1 MYPLICRPSVA
12 KIFYVGYRL
21 KEAFRVRRS
30 DTHLALEHRSHF
42 YAELW
47 RDAASQLGASIEV
60 LGNEILEIRLG
71 QECTRVQQN
80 ATALEREITVAVAK
94 NKPLVHRLLAKRQ
107 LRTPTYCEFTLNEI
121 AKAAAFVESSV
132 SKCVVKP
139 ANGGGGRG
147 VTTGVIG
154 TFDLI
159 RAAASAAVY
168 GQDLMVEQHVRG
180 DVYRLLYFDGVLMD
194 AVLRKPSTVVADGKS
209 TVRELIR
216 LENEARLNAGPNL
229 AHALIVIDMDVRRTL
244 ASQGL
249 TLSAVPPE
257 GIAVT
262 LKTVIND
269 NSQRDN
275 FTANHLLCKSIIED
289 GAAAAAAV
297 GVRLAGID
305 VITSDPSVPLA
316 ESGGVILEVN
326 TTPSYH
332 HHYYKRDG
340 SYPVAVQL
348 LPFLLADGVAEQ
360 RTANGRLTAAEAL
373 GHHESV
379 MTKLY
384 RSA

>member
-1 MYPLICRPSVA
+1 MYPVICRPSLA
-12 KIFYVGYRL
+12 KILYVGYRL
-21 KEAFRVRRS
+21 KEAIHVRRS
-30 DTHLALEHRSHF
+30 DTRLALDHRSRF
-42 YAELW
+42 YTELW
-47 RDAASQLGASIEV
+47 RDAASQFGASIEV

-71 QECTRVQQN
+71 QDCTRVQQN
-80 ATALEREITVAVAK
+80 TTALDRAITVAVAQ

-121 AKAAAFVESSV
+121 AKAAVFVESSA

-147 VTTGVIG
+147 VTTGVTG
-154 TFDLI
+154 SFDLI

-168 GQDLMVEQHVRG
+168 GRDLMVEQHVRG

-194 AVLRKPSTVVADGKS
+194 AVLRKPSAVIADGKS

-216 LENEARLNAGPNL
+216 VENEARLTVGPNL
-229 AHALIVIDMDVRRTL
+229 AHALIVIDMDVRNTL
-244 ASQGL
+244 SSQGL
-249 TLSAVPPE
+249 TLSSVPME
-257 GIAVT
+257 GISIT

-269 NSQRDN
+269 NSQHDN
-275 FTANHLLCKSIIED
+275 FAAKHLLCKSIIED

-305 VITSDPSVPLA
+305 VITPDPGVSLA

-332 HHYYKRDG
+332 HHYYRRDG
-340 SYPVAVQL
+340 SYPVAVHL
-348 LPFLLADGVAEQ
+348 LPFLFANGVAEPH
-360 RTANGRLTAAEAL
+360 TTAA
-373 GHHESV
+373 
-379 MTKLY
+379 
-384 RSA
+384 

>member
-1 MYPLICRPSVA
+1 MYSVICRPSVA
-12 KIFYVGYRL
+12 KLFYVGYRL

-30 DTHLALEHRSHF
+30 DTRLALEHRSNF
-42 YAELW
+42 YTELW
-47 RDAASQLGASIEV
+47 RDAASRLGASVEV
-60 LGNEILEIRLG
+60 LGNEVLEIRLG
-71 QECTRVQQN
+71 HVCTRVQQN
-80 ATALEREITVAVAK
+80 TTAIDHIIDVAVTV
-94 NKPLVHRLLAKRQ
+94 NKPLVHRLLAKHQ
-107 LRTPTYCEFTLNEI
+107 LRTPAYCEFTLNEI
-121 AKAAAFVESSV
+121 AKAGAFVESSA

-147 VTTGVIG
+147 VTTGVTG

-168 GQDLMVEQHVRG
+168 GQDLMVEQHVTG

-194 AVLRKPSTVVADGKS
+194 AVLRKPSAMIADGKS

-216 LENEARLNAGPNL
+216 LENEARLNAGPKL

-244 ASQGL
+244 ANQGL
-249 TLSAVPPE
+249 TLSAVPTE
-257 GIAVT
+257 GLVIT

-275 FTANHLLCKSIIED
+275 FKATHLLCKSIIED

-305 VITSDPSVPLA
+305 VITPNPNVPLA

-332 HHYYKRDG
+332 HHYHKRDG
-340 SYPVAVQL
+340 SYPVAVHL
-348 LPFLLADGVAEQ
+348 LPFLLADGTAEQ
-360 RTANGRLTAAEAL
+360 HTTAA
-373 GHHESV
+373 
-379 MTKLY
+379 
-384 RSA
+384 